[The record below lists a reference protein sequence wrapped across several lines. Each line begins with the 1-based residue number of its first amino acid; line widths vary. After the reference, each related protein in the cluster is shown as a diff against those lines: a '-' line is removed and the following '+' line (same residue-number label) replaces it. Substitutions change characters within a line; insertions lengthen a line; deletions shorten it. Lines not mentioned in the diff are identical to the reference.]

1 MMSSERL
8 LKADRRVTWAGVA
21 AVGLILVACSAPG
34 ASVAPSAAGQYPGWP
49 GSGSVVANADFI
61 PVLVSAELGTGHSR
75 LLITLQDGAGRFLA
89 APEVTVDERFYD
101 LAASTEVPV
110 SETPGT
116 FRWLIPDSKA
126 IYTSYADFAQ
136 AGDWGVEVTGHES
149 GKPDRTARMIF
160 SVRDKTGT
168 PAIGADAPPSD
179 TLTATD
185 PAAIV
190 AISTDQDPD
199 PRLYALSV
207 KDAIGSGK
215 PFVLVFATPAFCTSG
230 TCGPALDLVKQVM
243 PEYIGRVNFIH
254 VEPYLLQV
262 TDGRTQPALDVLG
275 HPQPVRAVV
284 EWGLPTEPYVF
295 VVDAKGKVAAKFEG
309 MAYPDELTA
318 ALDALLP

>member
-1 MMSSERL
+1 MPSERQ
-8 LKADRRVTWAGVA
+8 LKGTSRPAWAAVA
-21 AVGLILVACSAPG
+21 AIGLLLVACSGPG
-34 ASVAPSAAGQYPGWP
+34 ASVAPSEAGPYPGWP
-49 GSGSVVANADFI
+49 GSGTVVANGDFI
-61 PVLVSAELGTGHSR
+61 PVLVSADVGSGNSR
-75 LLITLQDGAGRFLA
+75 LLITLQDGAGRTLA
-89 APEVTVDERFYD
+89 SPAVTVDESFYD
-101 LAASTEVPV
+101 LAASTD
-110 SETPGT
+110 TPTGQTAGT

-126 IYTSYADFAQ
+126 IYTSYADFAS
-136 AGDWGVEVTGHES
+136 AGDWGMEVTAHET
-149 GKPDRTARMIF
+149 GKPDRTARMTF
-160 SVRDKTGT
+160 SVREKTDT
-168 PAIGADAPPSD
+168 PAIGAEAPASD

-199 PRLYALSV
+199 PRLYTLSV
-207 KDAIGSGK
+207 KDAIAAGK
-215 PFVLVFATPAFCTSG
+215 PFVLVFATPLFCTSG

-243 PEYIGRVNFIH
+243 PDYVGRVNFIH

-262 TDGRTQPALDVLG
+262 TEGRTQPALDVLG